1 MQCRRSGAAFATLAF
16 VFGAA
21 IGVNFASVSEDGSML
36 RQFAGI
42 RFGSRSAL
50 KTRMQDFARQE
61 LLIFDHNPQ
70 SVLSSD
76 KLRNGAACA
85 LLVAGGLWLL
95 RVTTGHLECWATSVG
110 SWLSL
115 KSVAVASPLLAAGCG
130 AGAGALHTLSGPDHL
145 AALAP
150 LALRVRKGPGAAF
163 RTGMFWGSGH
173 VAGQLLLGSGL
184 LLLSRSPLFRFM
196 NSFQFGGLA
205 EQLATLAVGFVLMTI
220 GALGIKESREWDEDQ
235 NPESAHTSFSWK
247 TFGTGMLS
255 GMHPDALLLCLP
267 ALTLPTRSAGL
278 IFLASF
284 GAGSMLA
291 MGGYTAAL
299 RAACRSLGEESV
311 RKVSILASV
320 MALTLGVGVCASS
333 VGLLGFKV

>member
-1 MQCRRSGAAFATLAF
+1 
-16 VFGAA
+16 
-21 IGVNFASVSEDGSML
+21 
-36 RQFAGI
+36 
-42 RFGSRSAL
+42 
-50 KTRMQDFARQE
+50 
-61 LLIFDHNPQ
+61 
-70 SVLSSD
+70 
-76 KLRNGAACA
+76 
-85 LLVAGGLWLL
+85 
-95 RVTTGHLECWATSVG
+95 
-110 SWLSL
+110 
-115 KSVAVASPLLAAGCG
+115 
-130 AGAGALHTLSGPDHL
+130 
-145 AALAP
+145 
-150 LALRVRKGPGAAF
+150 
-163 RTGMFWGSGH
+163 MFWGSGH

-184 LLLSRSPLFRFM
+184 LLLSRSLPRF
-196 NSFQFGGLA
+196 QLGLAGLA
-205 EQLATLAVGFVLMTI
+205 EQLASLAVGFVLMTI
-220 GALGIKESREWDEDQ
+220 GALGIKESRDWDEDQ
-235 NPESAHTSFSWK
+235 NQESVQTSFSWK

-333 VGLLGFKV
+333 VGLLGFNI